1 MTTRPRGRR
10 PAGSQTRDAIL
21 AAARAQFGELGYEHT
36 TLRSVAEKAG
46 VDSRLVLHYF
56 GSKRELFVQ
65 SVQLPVDPEA
75 LLARIFGT
83 RQAGAQH
90 EESTGALVAEALLG
104 ILDDADT
111 RQMAVALIRA
121 AASEPEAAE
130 LIREVLTE
138 RVLLPLA
145 DRVVSDQPH
154 LRASLCA
161 SQFVGLAMARYVV
174 GIEPLAS
181 TSREQLVAALTPVFD
196 HYLFGDWTGATPPAV
211 QPATPED
218 QPASGSPS

>member
-1 MTTRPRGRR
+1 MSAHPRGRR
-10 PAGSQTRDAIL
+10 PAGSGTREAIL
-21 AAARAQFGELGYEHT
+21 DAARSQFGRTGYEHT
-36 TLRSVAEKAG
+36 TLRSVAAEAG
-46 VDSRLVLHYF
+46 VDPRLVSHYY
-56 GSKRELFVQ
+56 GSKRDLFMA
-65 SVQLPVDPEA
+65 SVQLPVEPEM
-75 LLARIFGT
+75 LLARVFGT
-83 RQAGAQH
+83 HETAGEGA
-90 EESTGALVAEALLG
+90 GALVADALLG
-104 ILDDADT
+104 MLDDADT

-145 DRVVSDQPH
+145 DRVVSDQPR

-181 TSREQLVAALTPVFD
+181 TSREQLVRALAPVFE
-196 HYLFGDWTGATPPAV
+196 HYLFGDWTAEEPQTEA
-211 QPATPED
+211 
-218 QPASGSPS
+218 

>member
-21 AAARAQFGELGYEHT
+21 AAARAQFGALGYEHT
-36 TLRSVAEKAG
+36 TLRSVAEEAG

-65 SVQLPVDPEA
+65 SVQLPVEPEV
-75 LLARIFGT
+75 LLARVFGT
-83 RQAGAQH
+83 RETKADDA
-90 EESTGALVAEALLG
+90 GALVADALLG
-104 ILDDADT
+104 ILDHADT

-145 DRVVSDQPH
+145 DRLVSDQPR

-181 TSREQLVAALTPVFD
+181 ASREQLVRALAPVFE
-196 HYLFGDWTGATPPAV
+196 HYLFGDWTVPTPA
-211 QPATPED
+211 AD
-218 QPASGSPS
+218 QPARGSPS